1 MGRFLLGNGRRRVA
15 LVVAVIV
22 IMAGGLLNALPGV
35 PGLGSATA
43 AATDPVIVVGGD
55 IACPPGRSVTVTDCG
70 QGKTGELLAALNPN
84 YLLPLGDS
92 QYDNGSAAEYAGSY
106 DVTGWGADKNIS
118 RPAAGNHEYRTTG
131 AVDYYNYFGASA
143 GDPTKGYYSWNITAP
158 DNSFRWHLIAL
169 NSECAVLGGG
179 SITAGCGA
187 GSTQEAWLKSDLAA
201 NPNVCT
207 IAYWH
212 RPRFSSSTTTP
223 SSTTY
228 TAFWNDL
235 YNAGADLVINGHA
248 HDYERFN
255 SQTSAG
261 VADPAKGLREFVVGS
276 GGDSFQTMGP
286 AIANSVVSNASA
298 FGVMKLTLHATTYDW
313 QFVPAAGYSLSD
325 SGSGTC
331 HAAPVIDPTPP
342 SAPTNVSGTAASAN
356 QVNLS
361 WSASTD
367 NVGVTNYN
375 IYRGSNGSTPS
386 LIATTTTNSTSY
398 TDTSVIASTTY
409 TYQVQAGDA
418 AGNSSPMSAAATVTT
433 PASADTTPPS
443 APSSLSA
450 ESVFYN
456 EIDLGWNGSTDSGTG
471 VSGYRVYRQGP
482 GESTFT
488 LLATTTGTGAGHNS
502 YVDQTV
508 QPSSRY
514 SYYVSAFDGG
524 NNSSSPSN
532 TVSVATPGGPIS
544 HTYTFT
550 ASGDATIQQAN
561 PTLTGGSTSPLVID
575 NVPVSDALLK
585 FDVTGTSCDTLTSAK
600 LTLTDNADG
609 SVKGGDIYTTGPFTE
624 STVSWST
631 APTRGA
637 LLNSLGAVASNSTVS
652 VDVTLTVICSQAQV
666 ADNTAPSA
674 PANLRSTGNTA
685 GEVDLAWDAS
695 TDNIGVSE
703 YHIYRGGSQIGIV
716 PASSLSYQDT
726 TVAASTSYSYTV
738 RAFDSAGNS
747 SGDSNTVTVTTPAGT
762 SPPAPP
768 TNLVAS
774 LSGTSVALTWT
785 ASTSGT
791 VTGYNIYR
799 APHGQTLVRL
809 ASSGTTSYTDTGVAA
824 GSYDYGVTAVS
835 TGGSESTAAVVTITV
850 GSSFSGGI
858 TTGAS
863 RTTPVTTA
871 AASWTVNLPAFS
883 AGDFVVIWLGNNLGS
898 TAGTP
903 AASGWTTQLMTNESS
918 GLKGS
923 FLTRRMATGDP
934 ASITVTFSLAT
945 LGVAEA
951 TAFTGVSAST
961 PVEAKAGQAEASTTA
976 VGSHSTPSV
985 TTVTGNDVLVT
996 AFTTDNAS
1004 TWTATDT
1011 ELADAVAGTVSAAMY
1026 SSAPVAAGS
1035 YSRSATATTPSVKAV
1050 SSLLA
1055 LRAG

>member
-1 MGRFLLGNGRRRVA
+1 M
-15 LVVAVIV
+15 
-22 IMAGGLLNALPGV
+22 
-35 PGLGSATA
+35 
-43 AATDPVIVVGGD
+43 
-55 IACPPGRSVTVTDCG
+55 
-70 QGKTGELLAALNPN
+70 
-84 YLLPLGDS
+84 
-92 QYDNGSAAEYAGSY
+92 
-106 DVTGWGADKNIS
+106 
-118 RPAAGNHEYRTTG
+118 
-131 AVDYYNYFGASA
+131 
-143 GDPTKGYYSWNITAP
+143 
-158 DNSFRWHLIAL
+158 
-169 NSECAVLGGG
+169 
-179 SITAGCGA
+179 
-187 GSTQEAWLKSDLAA
+187 
-201 NPNVCT
+201 
-207 IAYWH
+207 
-212 RPRFSSSTTTP
+212 
-223 SSTTY
+223 
-228 TAFWNDL
+228 
-235 YNAGADLVINGHA
+235 
-248 HDYERFN
+248 
-255 SQTSAG
+255 
-261 VADPAKGLREFVVGS
+261 
-276 GGDSFQTMGP
+276 
-286 AIANSVVSNASA
+286 
-298 FGVMKLTLHATTYDW
+298 
-313 QFVPAAGYSLSD
+313 
-325 SGSGTC
+325 
-331 HAAPVIDPTPP
+331 
-342 SAPTNVSGTAASAN
+342 
-356 QVNLS
+356 
-361 WSASTD
+361 
-367 NVGVTNYN
+367 
-375 IYRGSNGSTPS
+375 
-386 LIATTTTNSTSY
+386 
-398 TDTSVIASTTY
+398 
-409 TYQVQAGDA
+409 
-418 AGNSSPMSAAATVTT
+418 
-433 PASADTTPPS
+433 
-443 APSSLSA
+443 
-450 ESVFYN
+450 
-456 EIDLGWNGSTDSGTG
+456 
-471 VSGYRVYRQGP
+471 
-482 GESTFT
+482 
-488 LLATTTGTGAGHNS
+488 
-502 YVDQTV
+502 
-508 QPSSRY
+508 
-514 SYYVSAFDGG
+514 
-524 NNSSSPSN
+524 
-532 TVSVATPGGPIS
+532 
-544 HTYTFT
+544 
-550 ASGDATIQQAN
+550 
-561 PTLTGGSTSPLVID
+561 
-575 NVPVSDALLK
+575 
-585 FDVTGTSCDTLTSAK
+585 
-600 LTLTDNADG
+600 
-609 SVKGGDIYTTGPFTE
+609 
-624 STVSWST
+624 
-631 APTRGA
+631 
-637 LLNSLGAVASNSTVS
+637 
-652 VDVTLTVICSQAQV
+652 